1 MLNIWNFKLRKQSQ
15 KFKTKLQNRNERN
28 AYINETKLRDIKKI
42 LSRSKIK
49 LPKL

>member
-1 MLNIWNFKLRKQSQ
+1 MQYVKYM
-15 KFKTKLQNRNERN
+15 KLQTQKTVTKIPNQTAKQRN